1 MTLNLQEIRR
11 KYPSIYDVDVLFTN
25 GESMNIGKD
34 IVIVDYKD
42 LNDMIPD
49 LAGITLDGVPTYL
62 QPYNVIISIF
72 PSKEIVQFR
81 KDLLIAFPHFS
92 QATPWIPHIF
102 VEAVATEELKDDLL
116 SSLKKITT
124 RYTVDKIVLKKHD

>member
-72 PSKEIVQFR
+72 PSNITST
-81 KDLLIAFPHFS
+81 DLQSRPFWQCGYNGIWFF
-92 QATPWIPHIF
+92 
-102 VEAVATEELKDDLL
+102 
-116 SSLKKITT
+116 
-124 RYTVDKIVLKKHD
+124 